1 MKAAVISVLTALGA
15 AVAATASAGCIIAF
29 IDEPSMP
36 KAMIERWFYNK
47 KKSGNPDFYFFIYKL
62 DTK

>member
-15 AVAATASAGCIIAF
+15 AVAATATAGCVLIF

-36 KAMIERWFYNK
+36 KAMIEK
-47 KKSGNPDFYFFIYKL
+47 
-62 DTK
+62 

>member
-15 AVAATASAGCIIAF
+15 AVAATASAGCIVVW

-36 KAMIERWFYNK
+36 KAMIER
-47 KKSGNPDFYFFIYKL
+47 
-62 DTK
+62 

>member
-15 AVAATASAGCIIAF
+15 AIAATASAGCLLVW

-36 KAMIERWFYNK
+36 KAMIER
-47 KKSGNPDFYFFIYKL
+47 
-62 DTK
+62 

>member
-15 AVAATASAGCIIAF
+15 AIAATASAGCVLIF

-36 KAMIERWFYNK
+36 KTMIER
-47 KKSGNPDFYFFIYKL
+47 
-62 DTK
+62 

>member
-15 AVAATASAGCIIAF
+15 AIAATASAGCLLVF

-36 KAMIERWFYNK
+36 RAMIEK
-47 KKSGNPDFYFFIYKL
+47 
-62 DTK
+62 